1 MPEFILKYWVEV
13 VFGLIVSGLSFA
25 CRRYW
30 KLWRAEQQYQ
40 KTEEQKAFY
49 NDILEKID
57 ERFEKMNERFEETNN
72 RITAL
77 DNKVE
82 QKINER
88 FEETNNRITALDNK
102 VEKKINEVRK
112 DVQSSEAQQKI
123 LKEGLLSVQGNN
135 FKRQCKALLEPT
147 HKITETEWLQHQ
159 IDFEAYERLGGNDD
173 GHDLHNAVAHKYYN
187 MD

>member
-30 KLWRAEQQYQ
+30 KLWRAEQQHQ
-40 KTEEQKAFY
+40 KTEEQKIFY
-49 NDILEKID
+49 DGILEKID
-57 ERFEKMNERFEETNN
+57 ERFEKMNERFKEIDKRFEETNN

-82 QKINER
+82 QKINE
-88 FEETNNRITALDNK
+88 
-102 VEKKINEVRK
+102 VCK
-112 DVQSSEAQQKI
+112 DVQSSGAQQKI
-123 LKEGLLSVQGNN
+123 LKEGLLSVQGSN

-147 HKITETEWLQHQ
+147 HKISETEWLQHQ

-173 GHDLHNAVAHKYYN
+173 GHDLHNVVAHKYYN

>member
-30 KLWRAEQQYQ
+30 KLWHAEQQHQ

-49 NDILEKID
+49 NGILEKID
-57 ERFEKMNERFEETNN
+57 ERFEKMEERFKETNK
-72 RITAL
+72 RITVL
-77 DNKVE
+77 DDKVE
-82 QKINER
+82 QKINE
-88 FEETNNRITALDNK
+88 
-102 VEKKINEVRK
+102 VHK
-112 DVQSSEAQQKI
+112 DVQASDAEQKI
-123 LKEGLLSVQGNN
+123 LKEGLLSVQGSN

-147 HKITETEWLQHQ
+147 HKISETEWLQHQ
-159 IDFEAYERLGGNDD
+159 LDFEAYERLGGNDD

>member
-30 KLWRAEQQYQ
+30 KLWRAEQQHQ
-40 KTEEQKAFY
+40 KTEEQEAFY
-49 NDILEKID
+49 DGILKKID
-57 ERFEKMNERFEETNN
+57 ERFEE
-72 RITAL
+72 I
-77 DNKVE
+77 
-82 QKINER
+82 
-88 FEETNNRITALDNK
+88 NNRITALDNK
-102 VEKKINEVRK
+102 VEKN
-112 DVQSSEAQQKI
+112 VQSSDAQQKI
-123 LKEGLLSVQGNN
+123 LREGLLSVQGNN

-147 HKITETEWLQHQ
+147 HKISETEWLQHQ

>member
-30 KLWRAEQQYQ
+30 KLWREEQQHQ
-40 KTEEQKAFY
+40 KTEEQEAFY
-49 NDILEKID
+49 DGILEKID
-57 ERFEKMNERFEETNN
+57 
-72 RITAL
+72 
-77 DNKVE
+77 
-82 QKINER
+82 ER

-102 VEKKINEVRK
+102 VEKN
-112 DVQSSEAQQKI
+112 VQTSNAQQEI

-147 HKITETEWLQHQ
+147 HKISETEWLQHQ

>member
-49 NDILEKID
+49 NGILEKID
-57 ERFEKMNERFEETNN
+57 ERFEKMNERFEE
-72 RITAL
+72 I
-77 DNKVE
+77 DK
-82 QKINER
+82 R

-112 DVQSSEAQQKI
+112 DVQSSDAQQKI

-147 HKITETEWLQHQ
+147 HKISETEWLQHQ

>member
-30 KLWRAEQQYQ
+30 KLWRAEQQHQ
-40 KTEEQKAFY
+40 KTEEQEAFY
-49 NDILEKID
+49 DGILKKID
-57 ERFEKMNERFEETNN
+57 
-72 RITAL
+72 
-77 DNKVE
+77 
-82 QKINER
+82 ER

-102 VEKKINEVRK
+102 VEKN
-112 DVQSSEAQQKI
+112 VQTSNAQQEI

-135 FKRQCKALLEPT
+135 FKRQCKVLLEPT
-147 HKITETEWLQHQ
+147 YKISETEWLQHQ

>member
-57 ERFEKMNERFEETNN
+57 ERFEKMNERFEEM
-72 RITAL
+72 
-77 DNKVE
+77 
-82 QKINER
+82 
-88 FEETNNRITALDNK
+88 NNRITALDNK
-102 VEKKINEVRK
+102 VEKN
-112 DVQSSEAQQKI
+112 VQTSDAQQEI
-123 LKEGLLSVQGNN
+123 LKEGLLSIQGNN

>member
-49 NDILEKID
+49 NGILEKID

-82 QKINER
+82 KN
-88 FEETNNRITALDNK
+88 
-102 VEKKINEVRK
+102 
-112 DVQSSEAQQKI
+112 VQISDAQQEI

-147 HKITETEWLQHQ
+147 HKISETEWLQHQ

>member
-1 MPEFILKYWVEV
+1 MLEFILKYWVEV

-30 KLWRAEQQYQ
+30 KLWREEQQHQ
-40 KTEEQKAFY
+40 KTEEQEAFY
-49 NDILEKID
+49 DGILEKID

-82 QKINER
+82 QKINE
-88 FEETNNRITALDNK
+88 
-102 VEKKINEVRK
+102 VRK
-112 DVQSSEAQQKI
+112 DVQLSDAQQKI

-135 FKRQCKALLEPT
+135 FKKQCKALLEPT
-147 HKITETEWLQHQ
+147 HKISETEWLQHQ

>member
-30 KLWRAEQQYQ
+30 KLWRAEQQHQ
-40 KTEEQKAFY
+40 KTEEQEAFY
-49 NDILEKID
+49 DGILKKID
-57 ERFEKMNERFEETNN
+57 
-72 RITAL
+72 
-77 DNKVE
+77 
-82 QKINER
+82 ER

-102 VEKKINEVRK
+102 VEKN
-112 DVQSSEAQQKI
+112 VQTSNAQQEI

>member
-49 NDILEKID
+49 NGILEKID
-57 ERFEKMNERFEETNN
+57 
-72 RITAL
+72 
-77 DNKVE
+77 
-82 QKINER
+82 ER

-102 VEKKINEVRK
+102 VEKN
-112 DVQSSEAQQKI
+112 VQTSNAQQEI
-123 LKEGLLSVQGNN
+123 LKEGLLSVKGNN

-147 HKITETEWLQHQ
+147 HKISETEWLQHQ

>member
-30 KLWRAEQQYQ
+30 KLWRAEQQHQ
-40 KTEEQKAFY
+40 KTEEQEVFY
-49 NDILEKID
+49 DGILKKID
-57 ERFEKMNERFEETNN
+57 
-72 RITAL
+72 
-77 DNKVE
+77 
-82 QKINER
+82 ER

-102 VEKKINEVRK
+102 VEKN
-112 DVQSSEAQQKI
+112 VQTSNAQQEI

-147 HKITETEWLQHQ
+147 HKISETEWLQHQ

>member
-30 KLWRAEQQYQ
+30 KLWRTEQQYQ

-49 NDILEKID
+49 NGILEKID
-57 ERFEKMNERFEETNN
+57 ERFEKMNERFEEM
-72 RITAL
+72 
-77 DNKVE
+77 
-82 QKINER
+82 
-88 FEETNNRITALDNK
+88 NNRITALDNK
-102 VEKKINEVRK
+102 VEKN
-112 DVQSSEAQQKI
+112 VQTSDAQQEI

-147 HKITETEWLQHQ
+147 HKISETEWLQHQ

>member
-30 KLWRAEQQYQ
+30 KLWRTEQQHQ

-49 NDILEKID
+49 DGIIEKID

-82 QKINER
+82 QN
-88 FEETNNRITALDNK
+88 
-102 VEKKINEVRK
+102 
-112 DVQSSEAQQKI
+112 VQTSDAQQEI

-147 HKITETEWLQHQ
+147 HKISETEWLQHQ

>member
-30 KLWRAEQQYQ
+30 KLWRAEQQHQ
-40 KTEEQKAFY
+40 KTEEQEAFY
-49 NDILEKID
+49 NGILEKID
-57 ERFEKMNERFEETNN
+57 ERFEKMNECLKETNN

-77 DNKVE
+77 DDKVE
-82 QKINER
+82 Q
-88 FEETNNRITALDNK
+88 
-102 VEKKINEVRK
+102 KINEVRK
-112 DVQSSEAQQKI
+112 DVQSSDAQQKI

-147 HKITETEWLQHQ
+147 HKISETEWLQHQ

>member
-13 VFGLIVSGLSFA
+13 IFGLIVSGLSFA

-30 KLWRAEQQYQ
+30 KLWRAEQQHQ
-40 KTEEQKAFY
+40 KTEEQEAFY
-49 NDILEKID
+49 DGILKKID
-57 ERFEKMNERFEETNN
+57 
-72 RITAL
+72 
-77 DNKVE
+77 
-82 QKINER
+82 ER

-102 VEKKINEVRK
+102 VEKN
-112 DVQSSEAQQKI
+112 VQTSNAQQEI

>member
-13 VFGLIVSGLSFA
+13 VFGLIVSSLSFA

-49 NDILEKID
+49 NGILEKID
-57 ERFEKMNERFEETNN
+57 
-72 RITAL
+72 
-77 DNKVE
+77 
-82 QKINER
+82 ER

-102 VEKKINEVRK
+102 VEKN
-112 DVQSSEAQQKI
+112 VQTSNAQQEI

>member
-30 KLWRAEQQYQ
+30 KLWRTEQQYQ

-49 NDILEKID
+49 DGILEKID
-57 ERFEKMNERFEETNN
+57 ERFEKMNERFEEM
-72 RITAL
+72 
-77 DNKVE
+77 
-82 QKINER
+82 
-88 FEETNNRITALDNK
+88 NNRITALDNK
-102 VEKKINEVRK
+102 VEKN
-112 DVQSSEAQQKI
+112 VQTSDAQQEI
-123 LKEGLLSVQGNN
+123 LKEGLLSIQGNN

-147 HKITETEWLQHQ
+147 HKISETEWLQHQ

>member
-30 KLWRAEQQYQ
+30 KLWREEQQHQ

-57 ERFEKMNERFEETNN
+57 ERFE
-72 RITAL
+72 
-77 DNKVE
+77 
-82 QKINER
+82 
-88 FEETNNRITALDNK
+88 ETNNRITALDNK
-102 VEKKINEVRK
+102 VEKVRK

-147 HKITETEWLQHQ
+147 HKISETEWLQHQ

>member
-49 NDILEKID
+49 NGILEKID
-57 ERFEKMNERFEETNN
+57 ERFEKMNERFEE
-72 RITAL
+72 I
-77 DNKVE
+77 DK
-82 QKINER
+82 R

-102 VEKKINEVRK
+102 VEKN
-112 DVQSSEAQQKI
+112 VQTSEAQQKI

-135 FKRQCKALLEPT
+135 FKRQCKALLDPT

>member
-30 KLWRAEQQYQ
+30 KLWREEQQHQ
-40 KTEEQKAFY
+40 KTEEQEAFY
-49 NDILEKID
+49 DGILKKID
-57 ERFEKMNERFEETNN
+57 
-72 RITAL
+72 
-77 DNKVE
+77 
-82 QKINER
+82 ER

-102 VEKKINEVRK
+102 VEKN
-112 DVQSSEAQQKI
+112 VQTSNAQQEI

-147 HKITETEWLQHQ
+147 HKISETEWLQHQ

>member
-30 KLWRAEQQYQ
+30 KLWRAEQKQQ
-40 KTEEQKAFY
+40 KTEEQEAFY
-49 NDILEKID
+49 NGILEKID
-57 ERFEKMNERFEETNN
+57 ERFEEMNN

-77 DNKVE
+77 DEKME
-82 QKINER
+82 QQ
-88 FEETNNRITALDNK
+88 
-102 VEKKINEVRK
+102 INEVHK
-112 DVQSSEAQQKI
+112 EVQSSDAQQKI

-147 HKITETEWLQHQ
+147 HKISETEWLQHQ
-159 IDFEAYERLGGNDD
+159 VDFEAYERLGGNDN

>member
-30 KLWRAEQQYQ
+30 KLWREEQQHQ

-49 NDILEKID
+49 DGIIEKID
-57 ERFEKMNERFEETNN
+57 
-72 RITAL
+72 
-77 DNKVE
+77 
-82 QKINER
+82 ER

-102 VEKKINEVRK
+102 VEKN
-112 DVQSSEAQQKI
+112 VQSSDAQQKI
-123 LKEGLLSVQGNN
+123 LREGLLSVQGNN

-147 HKITETEWLQHQ
+147 HKISETEWLQHQ

>member
-13 VFGLIVSGLSFA
+13 IFGLIVSGLSFA

-30 KLWRAEQQYQ
+30 KLWRTEQQHQ
-40 KTEEQKAFY
+40 KTEEQEAFY
-49 NDILEKID
+49 DGILEKID
-57 ERFEKMNERFEETNN
+57 ERFEKIDERFEEM
-72 RITAL
+72 
-77 DNKVE
+77 
-82 QKINER
+82 
-88 FEETNNRITALDNK
+88 NNRITALDNK
-102 VEKKINEVRK
+102 VEKN
-112 DVQSSEAQQKI
+112 VQTSDAQQEI

-135 FKRQCKALLEPT
+135 FNRHCKAILETT

>member
-30 KLWRAEQQYQ
+30 KLWRAEQQHQ
-40 KTEEQKAFY
+40 KTEEQEAFY
-49 NDILEKID
+49 DGILKKID
-57 ERFEKMNERFEETNN
+57 ERFEE
-72 RITAL
+72 I
-77 DNKVE
+77 
-82 QKINER
+82 
-88 FEETNNRITALDNK
+88 NNRITALDNK
-102 VEKKINEVRK
+102 VEKN
-112 DVQSSEAQQKI
+112 VQTSDAQQEI

-147 HKITETEWLQHQ
+147 HKISETEWLQHQ

>member
-30 KLWRAEQQYQ
+30 KLWRAEQQHQ
-40 KTEEQKAFY
+40 KTEEQEAFY
-49 NDILEKID
+49 DGILKKID
-57 ERFEKMNERFEETNN
+57 
-72 RITAL
+72 
-77 DNKVE
+77 
-82 QKINER
+82 ER

-102 VEKKINEVRK
+102 VEKN
-112 DVQSSEAQQKI
+112 VQTSNAQQEI

-147 HKITETEWLQHQ
+147 HKISETEWLQHQ

>member
-30 KLWRAEQQYQ
+30 KLWRAEQQHQ

-49 NDILEKID
+49 DGILEKID
-57 ERFEKMNERFEETNN
+57 ERFEKMNERFKEIDKRFEETNN

-82 QKINER
+82 QKINE
-88 FEETNNRITALDNK
+88 
-102 VEKKINEVRK
+102 VRK
-112 DVQSSEAQQKI
+112 DVQSSDAQQKI

-147 HKITETEWLQHQ
+147 HKISETEWLQHQ

-173 GHDLHNAVAHKYYN
+173 GHNLHNAVAHKYYN

>member
-30 KLWRAEQQYQ
+30 KLWRAEQKHQ
-40 KTEEQKAFY
+40 KTEEQEAFY
-49 NDILEKID
+49 NGILEKID
-57 ERFEKMNERFEETNN
+57 ERFEKMNERFEEMNN

-77 DNKVE
+77 DEKME
-82 QKINER
+82 QQ
-88 FEETNNRITALDNK
+88 
-102 VEKKINEVRK
+102 INEVHK
-112 DVQSSEAQQKI
+112 DVQSSDAQQKI

-147 HKITETEWLQHQ
+147 HKISETEWLQHQ
-159 IDFEAYERLGGNDD
+159 IDFEAYERLGGNDN

>member
-1 MPEFILKYWVEV
+1 MFK
-13 VFGLIVSGLSFA
+13 
-25 CRRYW
+25 R
-30 KLWRAEQQYQ
+30 EQQYQ

-49 NDILEKID
+49 NGILEKID
-57 ERFEKMNERFEETNN
+57 ERFEETNN

-77 DNKVE
+77 DY
-82 QKINER
+82 
-88 FEETNNRITALDNK
+88 K
-102 VEKKINEVRK
+102 VEKN
-112 DVQSSEAQQKI
+112 VQTSNAQQEI

-147 HKITETEWLQHQ
+147 HKISETEWLQHQ

>member
-40 KTEEQKAFY
+40 KTKEQEAFY
-49 NDILEKID
+49 DGILEKID

-82 QKINER
+82 
-88 FEETNNRITALDNK
+88 
-102 VEKKINEVRK
+102 KKINEVHK
-112 DVQSSEAQQKI
+112 DIQTSDARQEI

-147 HKITETEWLQHQ
+147 HKISETEWLQHQ

>member
-57 ERFEKMNERFEETNN
+57 ERFE
-72 RITAL
+72 
-77 DNKVE
+77 
-82 QKINER
+82 
-88 FEETNNRITALDNK
+88 ETNNRITALDNK
-102 VEKKINEVRK
+102 VEKN
-112 DVQSSEAQQKI
+112 VQTSNAQQEI